1 MIIEGKKAK
10 YIVEAINEIGDYR
23 ITIKGHESYE
33 DGQTWM
39 VGNFDYKSS
48 IARIENG
55 KKMLLKKSFKK
66 LCAKHNMNLKQVSDR
81 FNIPYRT
88 VQNWASGQRECAEYI
103 IDMIDEILTKE
114 NEKMKKFI
122 VEMGWDVE
130 AYETEAEAMASAEYG
145 WSRLTEAEKKT
156 TEYYRV
162 YEIDRDIDDVK
173 YDYTDYLVRMIK
185 DYLNQEA

>member
-1 MIIEGKKAK
+1 
-10 YIVEAINEIGDYR
+10 
-23 ITIKGHESYE
+23 
-33 DGQTWM
+33 
-39 VGNFDYKSS
+39 
-48 IARIENG
+48 
-55 KKMLLKKSFKK
+55 
-66 LCAKHNMNLKQVSDR
+66 
-81 FNIPYRT
+81 
-88 VQNWASGQRECAEYI
+88 
-103 IDMIDEILTKE
+103 
-114 NEKMKKFI
+114 MKKFI